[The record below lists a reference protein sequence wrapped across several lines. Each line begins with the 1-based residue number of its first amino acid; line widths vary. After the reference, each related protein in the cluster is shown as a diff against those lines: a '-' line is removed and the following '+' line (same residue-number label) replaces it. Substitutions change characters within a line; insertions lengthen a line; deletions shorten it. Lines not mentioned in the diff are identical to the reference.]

1 MAEFCVAAIQGA
13 KLMDQLGSRSGGW
26 KNVNGCTKAKNIAVQ
41 NFEENL
47 ISEDGKENL
56 LKNCLFDDNPSVVQA
71 VVQDCPTVN
80 HVEKSMELRVFRV
93 EEEPVDA
100 HATEQDPMQKKKNKR
115 KNVRF
120 DDEPPDV
127 CYIEYPEE
135 GLCVCHDTDVEPYW
149 WSPRDREA
157 ASRAKAFEGYW
168 SNSSAYRWAI
178 DETEWYAALDRH
190 ERMNKK

>member
-56 LKNCLFDDNPSVVQA
+56 LKNCLFDDKPSVAQA
-71 VVQDCPTVN
+71 V
-80 HVEKSMELRVFRV
+80 VFRV

-149 WSPRDREA
+149 PNIAQDIDRQ
-157 ASRAKAFEGYW
+157 G
-168 SNSSAYRWAI
+168 SATIVLTCCDHPVAYHLQRVTHDPAQRN
-178 DETEWYAALDRH
+178 AR
-190 ERMNKK
+190 

>member
-56 LKNCLFDDNPSVVQA
+56 LKNCLFDDKPSVVQA
-71 VVQDCPTVN
+71 V
-80 HVEKSMELRVFRV
+80 VFRV

-100 HATEQDPMQKKKNKR
+100 HATEQDPMQKKKNKL
-115 KNVRF
+115 KAYKIYKS
-120 DDEPPDV
+120 V
-127 CYIEYPEE
+127 C
-135 GLCVCHDTDVEPYW
+135 
-149 WSPRDREA
+149 
-157 ASRAKAFEGYW
+157 
-168 SNSSAYRWAI
+168 
-178 DETEWYAALDRH
+178 
-190 ERMNKK
+190 

>member
-56 LKNCLFDDNPSVVQA
+56 LKNCLFDDKPSVVQA
-71 VVQDCPTVN
+71 V
-80 HVEKSMELRVFRV
+80 VFRV

-135 GLCVCHDTDVEPYW
+135 GLCVCHDTGVEPYW

-168 SNSSAYRWAI
+168 SISSAYRWAI